1 MVIELIIRHGILTC
15 LRPLLFYFS
24 SQSFTFFH
32 LWSIVEVII
41 MKEPGG
47 SLVMSGVE
55 TLLGNHPV
63 LVPGCWLAKG
73 GGALRIST
81 SLSVYASRDWITDL
95 IYEAWFPCIYI

>member
-1 MVIELIIRHGILTC
+1 MVKEPTTRGGILTC
-15 LRPLLFYFS
+15 RRPFLLYFPS
-24 SQSFTFFH
+24 LCFTIFH

-41 MKEPGG
+41 MKELEG

-81 SLSVYASRDWITDL
+81 
-95 IYEAWFPCIYI
+95 WFRYMRPVIGLGI